1 MLEENYQERTHQE
14 RTHQARLALA
24 MVGFDLTV
32 NGDGAIIV
40 FL

>member
-1 MLEENYQERTHQE
+1 MLEENVSGENASGQVS
-14 RTHQARLALA
+14 LA
-24 MVGFDLTV
+24 MAGFDLTV